1 MLSEIHNI
9 TFFILI
15 NVILFTTG
23 VIGLVF
29 NRKNILIV
37 VMSIEL
43 LLLSIN
49 LNFVIFSLYLDDIV
63 GQVFVLFIL
72 VVAATES
79 TIGLAIIVVYYRI
92 RNTVSLENISGYFK
106 K

>member
-9 TFFILI
+9 TFFISI

-29 NRKNILIV
+29 NRKNIVIIIL
-37 VMSIEL
+37 SIEL

-49 LNFVIFSLYLDDIV
+49 LNFVIFCLYLGLHDIV
-63 GQVFVLFIL
+63 DQVFILFIL

-92 RNTVSLENISGYFK
+92 KNTVYIK
-106 K
+106 T